1 MWYISS
7 TVPLFVKYALFKKR
21 TYDKDLTECYIYGTF
36 ICSLENFQLH
46 SLQMQTVFKKY
57 LLSRFESTSIYR
69 VDLETS

>member
-7 TVPLFVKYALFKKR
+7 TVPFLLSMHYSKSVHTTKL
-21 TYDKDLTECYIYGTF
+21 DLTECYIYGTF

-57 LLSRFESTSIYR
+57 LLSRFESTSI
-69 VDLETS
+69 